1 MKKKIIG
8 ILRPFDMIQKFYVYE
23 DGNKIDGVAIN
34 FDLIP
39 TTVLNLSEKYD
50 VYQLDLTGPK
60 QFSRGVSSKI
70 KEEEVKKYSQEKIKI
85 NII

>member
-8 ILRPFDMIQKFYVYE
+8 VLRPFDLVQKFYVYE
-23 DGNKIDGVAIN
+23 DGNKIDTIAVKIDDVPNTILG
-34 FDLIP
+34 
-39 TTVLNLSEKYD
+39 LSNKYD

-60 QFSRGVSSKI
+60 QFSRGISSKI
-70 KEEEVKKYSQEKIKI
+70 KEEEIKKYNQEKIEI

>member
-8 ILRPFDMIQKFYVYE
+8 VLRPFDLVQKFYVYE
-23 DGNKIDGVAIN
+23 DGNKIDTVAVKIDDVPN
-34 FDLIP
+34 TILG
-39 TTVLNLSEKYD
+39 LSNKHD

-60 QFSRGVSSKI
+60 QFSRGISSKI
-70 KEEEVKKYSQEKIKI
+70 KEEEIKKYNQEKIEI